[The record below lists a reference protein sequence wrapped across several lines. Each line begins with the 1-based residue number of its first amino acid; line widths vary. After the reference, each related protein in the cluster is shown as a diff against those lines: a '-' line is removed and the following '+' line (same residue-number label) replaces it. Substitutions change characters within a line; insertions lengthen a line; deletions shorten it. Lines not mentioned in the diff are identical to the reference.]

1 MKQPNS
7 AHCFACGME
16 NEYGLKLPFY
26 GDGELRVVCE
36 YIISDQYQ
44 GFPGIAHG
52 GIVTTLLDEAL
63 VRAFMT
69 KDPNRFMYTAK
80 LTVRFRKQVPTE
92 QLLKIEGEVVKDRGR
107 MGESKAKILG
117 PDGDI
122 LAEAEALVVALEE
135 EMQPERREELGWKV
149 YED

>member
-36 YIISDQYQ
+36 YTISDQYQ